1 MSKRHFL
8 EFEQPIAELESKIDE
23 LRYVQNES
31 AVDISDEI
39 DRLGQKSQQLT
50 KDIYSSLTPWQVTQ
64 IARHPQRP
72 YTLDYV
78 GEIFTDFQEL
88 HGDRNFADDLS
99 IVGGLARF
107 NGQAC
112 MVLGHQKGR
121 DTKERGL
128 RNFGMARP
136 EGYRKALRLMK
147 LAEKFGLPVFT
158 FVDTPGAYPGI
169 GAEERGQSEAIGRNI
184 FEMAQLEVPII
195 TTIIGEGG
203 SGGALAI
210 SVADQVLMLQYSVY
224 SVISPE
230 GCASILWKTA
240 ERASDAAEALGIT
253 AHRLKALGVI
263 DKIVSE
269 PVGGAHRDPKQM
281 AAHLKRA
288 LNDAL
293 RQVRR
298 PEAQG
303 TAAAPL
309 RAPAVLRPLH
319 RHQGALSAIG
329 GDAAARRGGRQRRP
343 RLDGAAA
350 RHRAC
355 GAAARRL
362 EVVALHVHHG
372 LLPAGRRLGRAGAA
386 PGAALG
392 GARPAGQPA
401 LRRLHGAPARGRER
415 RGLGAARA
423 LPRAGRDGARTAA
436 RHRAAGPPPPRP
448 GRDLPAAGPARRR
461 RRPGW
466 RRCRARRSATASPG
480 RGPGWSSR
488 ARRSRPMCGAIA
500 CASSTTPATPT
511 RASRATACAQRSGR
525 R

>member
-1 MSKRHFL
+1 MSKKHFL
-8 EFEQPIAELESKIDE
+8 DFEQPIAELETKIEE

-31 AVDISDEI
+31 AVDISEEI
-39 DRLGQKSQQLT
+39 ERLSKKSQQLA
-50 KDIYSSLTPWQVTQ
+50 KDIYSSLSPWQVTQ

-88 HGDRNFADDLS
+88 HGDRAFADDLS

-107 NGQAC
+107 NGRAC
-112 MVLGHQKGR
+112 MVIGHQKGR
-121 DTKERGL
+121 DTKERAA

-210 SVADQVLMLQYSVY
+210 SVADQVLMLQFSVY

-240 ERASDAAEALGIT
+240 ARASDAAEALGIT
-253 AHRLKALGVI
+253 AHRLKALGLV

-281 AAHLKRA
+281 AAFLKRA
-288 LNDAL
+288 L
-293 RQVRR
+293 
-298 PEAQG
+298 
-303 TAAAPL
+303 
-309 RAPAVLRPLH
+309 
-319 RHQGALSAIG
+319 
-329 GDAAARRGGRQRRP
+329 GDAWRQLADLKPKELQDRRYERLQSYGRFTDTKADNR
-343 RLDGAAA
+343 
-350 RHRAC
+350 
-355 GAAARRL
+355 
-362 EVVALHVHHG
+362 
-372 LLPAGRRLGRAGAA
+372 
-386 PGAALG
+386 
-392 GARPAGQPA
+392 
-401 LRRLHGAPARGRER
+401 
-415 RGLGAARA
+415 
-423 LPRAGRDGARTAA
+423 
-436 RHRAAGPPPPRP
+436 
-448 GRDLPAAGPARRR
+448 
-461 RRPGW
+461 
-466 RRCRARRSATASPG
+466 
-480 RGPGWSSR
+480 
-488 ARRSRPMCGAIA
+488 
-500 CASSTTPATPT
+500 
-511 RASRATACAQRSGR
+511 
-525 R
+525 